1 MSALSG
7 MATNTSSRL
16 LSVVSARRCL
26 ITVGTTNFD
35 SLIRHLDSPGAA
47 PAFLSALTRLGM
59 TELTIQIGGTASYR
73 PTLLPSLAS
82 ALSPPLAVSIL
93 TLVPALL
100 PLLSSSSL
108 VISHAGAGTIVEAL
122 RLRLPLLVVVNEAL
136 MDNHQLQLARAL
148 ACRRYLWM
156 AQVSNIL
163 QVLDQL
169 KTDRLTVQPAPAAA
183 AAPAEDDDDDDDDDE
198 AEDEEDEEDE
208 SKWGER
214 GERVH
219 VDYSLRPYPAAD
231 SSRFVR
237 VLEQE
242 LDAV

>member
-1 MSALSG
+1 
-7 MATNTSSRL
+7 MASDTASRL
-16 LSVVSARRCL
+16 LSVVSTKRCL

-47 PAFLSALTRLGM
+47 PAFLATLTHLGM
-59 TELTIQIGGTASYR
+59 TELTIQIGGTATYR
-73 PTLLPSLAS
+73 PTHLPSLAS
-82 ALSPPLAVSIL
+82 ALSPPVAVNVI

-108 VISHAGAGTIVEAL
+108 IISHAGAGSIVEAL

-163 QVLDQL
+163 QVLNQL
-169 KTDRLTVQPAPAAA
+169 KTERLIVQPAAVVAA
-183 AAPAEDDDDDDDDDE
+183 AEDDDDDEE
-198 AEDEEDEEDE
+198 AEDEDDDDDEDE
-208 SKWGER
+208 SKWGSR

-231 SSRFVR
+231 SSRFIR